1 MFKFNGRFL
10 IASLLVITL
19 IASMAGCAT
28 KEVAE
33 PKPAQEEPAKEEAT
47 KEETSENSSE
57 QTEAEEAYAH
67 PESLISVE
75 ELKEMMNDENV
86 VVAGVMVK
94 GKHIPGSVNLKEED
108 FNGEIAG
115 IPDMRPT
122 PENWTAALSKYGIDN
137 DDTIVLYDAKNMLLS
152 ARVWWVLKYYN
163 HENVKILN
171 GGIEAWKNAGFDTES
186 SPAER
191 EASSYEIKGENE
203 NVLATLDA
211 IKTSYDNENIVP
223 LDTRS
228 EKEWKKGH
236 VPSAV
241 WIEWTNAVNEDGTFK
256 NVSELKALYEEQGIT
271 ADKELIMPYCLGG
284 WRAAHSMFVLTELL
298 GYENVKNYDGSWAE
312 FGKSGETIEK

>member
-1 MFKFNGRFL
+1 MFKFNARFL
-10 IASLLVITL
+10 LVSLLIVTI
-19 IASMAGCAT
+19 ISSMVGCTT
-28 KEVAE
+28 KVEEQKPVKE
-33 PKPAQEEPAKEEAT
+33 QEPAQEQAEEKT
-47 KEETSENSSE
+47 KEE
-57 QTEAEEAYAH
+57 YAH

-75 ELKEMMNDENV
+75 DLKEMMDDENV
-86 VVAGVMVK
+86 VIAGVMVK
-94 GKHIPGSVNLKEED
+94 GKYIPGSVNLQEED
-108 FNGEIAG
+108 FNAKIAG
-115 IPDMRPT
+115 VPDMRPT
-122 PENWTAALSKYGIDN
+122 PEKWAEGLSKYGIDN

-152 ARVWWVLKYYN
+152 ARVWWVFKYYG

-186 SPAER
+186 DPATR
-191 EASSYEIKGENE
+191 EASSYEIKGENAD
-203 NVLATLDA
+203 VLATLDT

-228 EKEWKKGH
+228 EKEWKKGR

-241 WIEWTNAVNEDGTFK
+241 WVEWTNAINKDGTFK
-256 NVSELKALYEEQGIT
+256 NASELKALYEEKGVT

-284 WRAAHSMFVLTELL
+284 WRAANSMFVLSELL